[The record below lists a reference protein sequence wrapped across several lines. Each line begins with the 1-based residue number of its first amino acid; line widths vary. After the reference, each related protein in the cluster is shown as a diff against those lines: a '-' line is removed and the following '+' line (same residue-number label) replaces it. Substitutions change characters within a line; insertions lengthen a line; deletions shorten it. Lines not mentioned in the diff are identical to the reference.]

1 MSAKY
6 YIGCSGWHYE
16 HWRGP
21 YYPRGL
27 PKSQWL
33 RFYARQFTTVE
44 LNSSFYRLPSEKSFT
59 TWREA
64 TPDDFVFAVK
74 VSRFVTHI
82 KRLRDSGS
90 EVEKF
95 LSRAGLLG
103 EKLGPVLYQLP
114 PNMKRNDEVLRS
126 FVSSLPL
133 EYQHVVEFRHESW
146 IDDAVFDIL
155 RDYKIGLCVF
165 DMPGSSCPFVATSDY
180 AYVRLHGSAGLY
192 SSCYSG
198 EELSQWAQGI
208 ARLGRNLKATYIY
221 FNNDAEAF
229 AVKNAMALRNLLRI
243 L

>member
-27 PKSQWL
+27 PKPQWL

-44 LNSSFYRLPSEKSFT
+44 LNSSFYRLPAEKSFT

-74 VSRFVTHI
+74 ASRFITHI
-82 KRLRDSGS
+82 RRLRDSGS

-103 EKLGPVLYQLP
+103 
-114 PNMKRNDEVLRS
+114 
-126 FVSSLPL
+126 
-133 EYQHVVEFRHESW
+133 
-146 IDDAVFDIL
+146 
-155 RDYKIGLCVF
+155 
-165 DMPGSSCPFVATSDY
+165 
-180 AYVRLHGSAGLY
+180 
-192 SSCYSG
+192 
-198 EELSQWAQGI
+198 
-208 ARLGRNLKATYIY
+208 
-221 FNNDAEAF
+221 
-229 AVKNAMALRNLLRI
+229 
-243 L
+243 